1 MGFWSGLSLSNL
13 FYLNNPQSSSLL
25 NKMQYSMVT
34 NSTGSRIKL
43 DYSGE

>member
-1 MGFWSGLSLSNL
+1 MGFWSGLSLSNP
-13 FYLNNPQSSSLL
+13 FYLKNPQSSLL
-25 NKMQYSMVT
+25 NKMQYRMVT